1 MNGFHFHE
9 FSLVFIISQFHW
21 SSGSVQALS
30 FLLHHTPVIMW
41 IEANSIRMR
50 RIGLAEKLGLYFP
63 RVHSSLLHVAEEVRQ
78 QCQVIC
84 IFQVLQ
90 ALSGGPLYAIE
101 CSVVYIKR

>member
-1 MNGFHFHE
+1 MSVNGFHSHE

-30 FLLHHTPVIMW
+30 F
-41 IEANSIRMR
+41 
-50 RIGLAEKLGLYFP
+50 
-63 RVHSSLLHVAEEVRQ
+63 LLHVAEEVRQ